1 MPSTGNPWVDLFLLL
16 FTVLLGGSG
25 GGAVVALRK
34 DRRDAAAAHA
44 KLEADKAAGE
54 REGRTTE
61 VSLTET
67 LQRIA
72 ETALE
77 RQEDRHAEERE
88 TWRHER
94 GELVERVRALEDRD
108 TVLTARVKQL
118 EKALEDAHVPV
129 PRPLR
134 IVREG

>member
-1 MPSTGNPWVDLFLLL
+1 MATVPSTGNPWVDLFLLL

-34 DRRDAAAAHA
+34 DRRDERVAQA
-44 KLEADKAAGE
+44 KLEADKASGE
-54 REGRTTE
+54 REGRTTD

-94 GELVERVRALEDRD
+94 LDLIDRVD
-108 TVLTARVKQL
+108 TLTARVKQL
-118 EKALEDAHVPV
+118 EQALVDAGHEV

-134 IVREG
+134 IVRGG